1 MKILKKLLKLFIFL
15 VILAIT
21 FIGVSI
27 YLITDSTSLDPKYD
41 ESTNTATYE
50 VNSLISKSLSK
61 TQSTEQLNFTFTE
74 EEISYLLS
82 SITKSFNSALPKQL
96 NLRGTTVDFTDQNE
110 IKLSLF
116 ANYLF
121 FQTTFRSTVEI
132 QTTNEEIIL
141 KLNNASLGKIQVDGQ
156 YISKTLNKFISN
168 EDLNNK
174 IQEKGFDVTFDL
186 KTLTITINKDN
197 FQAILEEKF
206 GKDSNKELYHSLIDI
221 IFNNELVEM
230 EETSDKF
237 GFIVNLSQLS
247 NQKVIENAEPYFH
260 DYASIKEKCEK
271 LLNENIINQEQLQYV
286 FNFLTQG
293 YDAIKNNSEYSFINT
308 LNLSS
313 ISINDIQSYEGV
325 FNHSTSSIE
334 TIIDNQEPSIVDILL
349 QSFNIYITSQDL
361 TNIFYETRYAGQAY
375 TFSHIDTNN
384 KINVSYI
391 VLESIYTKIIEDKLS
406 IYFILNLNG
415 YKTNIECNLETTST
429 NNLSIKTIV
438 SSMKFGN
445 IELNET
451 HKKQILSLINTI
463 TANEEWFTI
472 NADDMSLSIDLTK
485 QLKNNASFNEIIEY
499 AKETNIELIEDKL
512 HINIKTN

>member
-1 MKILKKLLKLFIFL
+1 MKIFKKILKICLFL
-15 VILAIT
+15 VLLAIV
-21 FIGVSI
+21 FVGVSI
-27 YLITDSTSLDPKYD
+27 YLITDSTAIDSKYE
-41 ESTNTATYE
+41 ESTSTATYQ

-61 TQSTEQLNFTFTE
+61 TQTTEQLNFTFTE

-82 SITKSFNSALPKQL
+82 SLTKSFSSALPKQL
-96 NLRGTTVDFTDQNE
+96 NLRGTIVDFTDQKE
-110 IKLSLF
+110 IKLCLY

-132 QTTNEEIIL
+132 QTTNETIIL
-141 KLNNASLGKIQVDGQ
+141 KLNDASLGKIKVSGD
-156 YISKTLNKFISN
+156 YISKTLNKFITN

-174 IQEKGFDVTFDL
+174 IQDNGFDVNIDL
-186 KTLTITINKDN
+186 KTLTISINKDN
-197 FQAILEEKF
+197 LQTILEEKF
-206 GKDSNKELYHSLIDI
+206 GHDSNKELYFSLIDI
-221 IFNNELVEM
+221 IFNNQLVEM
-230 EETSDKF
+230 VETNDKF
-237 GFIVNLSQLS
+237 GFNINLSQLS
-247 NQKVIENAEPYFH
+247 NQTVIENAEPYFH
-260 DYASIKEKCEK
+260 DYESIKEKCEK
-271 LLNENIINQEQLQYV
+271 LLNENIINQEQLQYM

-313 ISINDIQSYEGV
+313 ISINDIQSYKGV

-375 TFSHIDTNN
+375 TFSHIDTNE

-391 VLESIYTKIIEDKLS
+391 VLESIYTKILDDKLS
-406 IYFILNLNG
+406 IYFVLNLNG
-415 YKTNIECNLETTST
+415 YKTNIECNLETSST
-429 NNLSIKTIV
+429 NNLSINTIV

-451 HKKQILSLINTI
+451 HKKQILALINTI
-463 TANEEWFTI
+463 TTNEEWFTI
-472 NADDMSLSIDLTK
+472 DADDLSLSIDLTK
-485 QLKNNASFNEIIEY
+485 QLKNNALFNEIIEY